1 MKYNDT
7 PFTRYRTGYLDGY
20 HGNDIQMPQDK
31 NYMNGFHAGEEDDS
45 LGASS
50 KFAEERLKWN

>member
-50 KFAEERLKWN
+50 KFAEERLK